1 MANAAAEKLK
11 NFGLR
16 FGDKIAVAL
25 ASVIFFLCLFK
36 AVSRPTID
44 VQPEQIKKAAEQSDS
59 NLRRKVPT
67 EEIVTTLVEQGIKTS
82 DFAKE
87 AEESAKMI
95 LVAADFKPRQE
106 WVTPEPGAG
115 LIRDQPT
122 LIAATDVYAYPGRGA
137 ALVYALDAEGKR
149 IIETEPK
156 EPPKSQTFSRG
167 RRRRGSDSMMGS
179 SMMGMGMGMG
189 MEGGMGGAPQTPAEK
204 KKAQA
209 EYERQKKQRQAML
222 SGKDDPN
229 AQEDEPE
236 DPMNKPQG
244 PPAKEVTK
252 GLRWVAVTGTLDH
265 DLLKENYRKALKN
278 ASIAHPNYRGLDI
291 QRQVKQE
298 DASWGDWADV
308 DAARNLEIL
317 DNLPMEDE
325 ELAPDVVRPETLV
338 DPLPFLTSGL
348 WEKVHIASLV
358 PKELK
363 EIPDPTKAA
372 GAGMGGYGGMMGGS
386 MMMGPGMGGYDGMM
400 GEMGMDGPGS
410 RGSSMMGGMMGMMG
424 MMGEMGGMMGGGST
438 ETLANF
444 WRTEEKKVMIRA
456 LDFTARPDEIYRYR
470 IRIVVYNPN
479 LNRDDVSPGVD
490 NKSEDLVGPWSEPT
504 GEVHMPPDV
513 TAYAMGVLPA
523 GGKSDVKATFQV
535 VKFNLE
541 DGLTLPRNI
550 DAGAG
555 EFVGMGPPLST
566 AVPTSDGTGQKNQR
580 VDFNSRMMVV
590 DIQGGFKPLPADFPG
605 NIIPQPAAALL
616 MRPDGSV
623 VLRDEADDRLDEV
636 RKDVD
641 STYRRELKESD
652 KVRSSSMG
660 SGYDMMMGGM
670 EGMMGPGMMGGRR

>member
-1 MANAAAEKLK
+1 MANAAVDKLK

-67 EEIVTTLVEQGIKTS
+67 EEIVNTLVEQGIKTS

-87 AEESAKMI
+87 AEESAKMV

-106 WVTPEPGAG
+106 WVMPEPGAG

-122 LIAATDVYAYPGRGA
+122 LIAVDDVYAYPGRGA

-149 IIETEPK
+149 IVETEPK

-167 RRRRGSDSMMGS
+167 KKRRRGSGSMMG

-189 MEGGMGGAPQTPAEK
+189 MEGGMGGVPQTPEEK

-209 EYERQKKQRQAML
+209 ELERRRKELQARL
-222 SGKDDPN
+222 TGKDDPN
-229 AQEDEPE
+229 AKDEEPE
-236 DPMNKPQG
+236 DPANKPQG
-244 PPAKEVTK
+244 PPAKEITK
-252 GLRWVAVTGTLDH
+252 GLRWVAITGTLDH
-265 DLLKENYRKALKN
+265 ELLKENYRKALKN
-278 ASIAHPNYRGLDI
+278 VSIAHPNYRRLDV
-291 QRQVKQE
+291 QRQVKQA
-298 DASWGDWADV
+298 DGSWGDWADV
-308 DAARNLEIL
+308 DAQRNLEVL

-325 ELAPDVVRPETLV
+325 ELAPKEVIPENLV

-363 EIPDPTKAA
+363 EIPDPTQAP
-372 GAGMGGYGGMMGGS
+372 GGMGGYPGMMGRGSMMPGMMGG
-386 MMMGPGMGGYDGMM
+386 GYPGMM

-424 MMGEMGGMMGGGST
+424 MMGEMGGMMGGGAT

-444 WRTEEKKVMIRA
+444 WRTEEKKVMVRA
-456 LDFTARPDEIYRYR
+456 LDFTAQPDESYRYR

-479 LNRDDVSPGVD
+479 LNREDVSPGVD
-490 NKSEDLVGPWSEPT
+490 NKSEELGGPWSEPT
-504 GEVHMPPDV
+504 DEVHMPPDV

-523 GGKSDVKATFQV
+523 GAKSDVKATFQV
-535 VKFNLE
+535 VKFNPE
-541 DGLTLPRNI
+541 DGQTLPRNI
-550 DAGAG
+550 DAAAG

-590 DIQGGFKPLPADFPG
+590 DVQGGFKPLPADFPG
-605 NIIPQPAAALL
+605 NVIPRPAATLL
-616 MRPDGSV
+616 LRPDGAV
-623 VLRDEADDRLDEV
+623 ELRDEADDRLDEV
-636 RKDVD
+636 RKDVE
-641 STYRRELKESD
+641 SNYKRELKESD
-652 KVRSSSMG
+652 KVRSNSMG
-660 SGYDMMMGGM
+660 SGYEMMMGGM
-670 EGMMGPGMMGGRR
+670 EGMMGGGMMGGRR